1 MFETFDVLA
10 LYMATQQVLALYS
23 AGRTTGLVIDT
34 GDGVSH
40 AVPVYDGYSL
50 PRAIVRLEL
59 AGRHVTDH
67 LGSLLKHQGYSF
79 TATDELEILHKER
92 TILLC
97 CYRLWAWTQNCWFQH
112 NKLWTSCVD
121 VGSERFQAPECLFKP
136 SLIGKPDMLGIH
148 KITVNA
154 IRKCGVELLADL
166 FRDIVLTRGSSL
178 FSGMEKRMEKEIQ
191 SLEVSVRVRVSATSE
206 RQLASWI
213 GGSILTSL
221 TSSSKDML
229 ISKEEYNETGPTIVH
244 LKCFHWPNFAFI
256 SLYQPLSFFS
266 AVLNTRRGKGW
277 QVNWVAEI
285 KNCSWQCFWR
295 YNEVKV
301 NVHSIW
307 ATWFDICWY
316 LELSK

>member
-1 MFETFDVLA
+1 MFETFDVP
-10 LYMATQQVLALYS
+10 ATQQVLALYS
-23 AGRTTGLVIDT
+23 TGRTTGLVFDT

-79 TATDELEILHKER
+79 TTTDELEILRKIKEQF
-92 TILLC
+92 
-97 CYRLWAWTQNCWFQH
+97 CYVATDFELELSTADSNT
-112 NKLWTSCVD
+112 TSYELPDGHCVD

-136 SLIGKPDMLGIH
+136 SRIGKPDMLGIH
-148 KITVNA
+148 KITVDA

-166 FRDIVLTRGSSL
+166 FRNIVLTGGSSL
-178 FSGMEKRMEKEIQ
+178 FSGIEKRMEKEIQ
-191 SLEVSVRVRVSATSE
+191 SLEVPVRVRVSATSE

-221 TSSSKDML
+221 TSSFKDML

-244 LKCFHWPNFAFI
+244 LKCFH
-256 SLYQPLSFFS
+256 
-266 AVLNTRRGKGW
+266 
-277 QVNWVAEI
+277 
-285 KNCSWQCFWR
+285 
-295 YNEVKV
+295 
-301 NVHSIW
+301 
-307 ATWFDICWY
+307 
-316 LELSK
+316 